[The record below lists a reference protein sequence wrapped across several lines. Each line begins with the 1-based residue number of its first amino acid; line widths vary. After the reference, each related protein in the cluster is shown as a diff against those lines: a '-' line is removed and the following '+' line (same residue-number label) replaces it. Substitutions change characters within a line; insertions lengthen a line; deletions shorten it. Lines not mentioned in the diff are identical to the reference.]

1 MTEESVEIAPIV
13 SEPTRTQSESVE
25 TIINNFNRGD
35 IIIPDYQRDAEQWG
49 DRKESLFIESLLNN
63 LTTPALF
70 FLDDLDTSIS
80 EVIDGQQRLNTIL
93 KYERDKLRLN
103 ADDDINYL
111 SPQSIHYSGKK
122 FSELPQKFKTVFRR
136 YPLTIIY
143 LPPRLDLRTKLE
155 IFRRINEGGTP
166 LTAQDIRLS
175 YYSESKCVYF
185 VRLAGIH
192 ADSSSAKRMIEAA
205 RQKGVDNPWKQYPE
219 IWELWKDWWEGKD
232 RAKGQTPSA
241 MVLWYLVFMHREKLD
256 VLLSSPNLMKHLPL
270 AFHGSTEGALD
281 IYCAQLQYTDTQ
293 GGTPVFP
300 TYGNGLE
307 DDFRSFAQ
315 WIGAIL
321 GRGLPGVS
329 VDKYKQMALLIG
341 AAVELGI
348 DADKLSFDAWDAIAG
363 FIQTPRRAGERWL
376 KRKGGYPESR
386 GRWKGDRGQKA
397 QCDMAKLLLAKI
409 VDTYP

>member
-1 MTEESVEIAPIV
+1 MRKEDLEIAPIV

-25 TIINNFNRGD
+25 TIINSFKRDD

-70 FLDDLDTSIS
+70 FLDDPDTNVS
-80 EVIDGQQRLNTIL
+80 EVVDGQQRLNTIL
-93 KYERDKLRLN
+93 KYENDQFSLSAN
-103 ADDDINYL
+103 DDINYL

-122 FSELPQKFKTVFRR
+122 FSELPQKFKNVFRR

-143 LPPRLDLRTKLE
+143 LPPRLELATKLE

-192 ADSSSAKRMIEAA
+192 AETPSAERMVRAA
-205 RQKGVDNPWKQYPE
+205 REKGVDSPWERYPE

-256 VLLSSPNLMKHLPL
+256 NLLSSPNLMKHLPL
-270 AFHGSTEGALD
+270 AFHGSTEEALD
-281 IYCAQLQYTDTQ
+281 IYCAQLQFTDTQ
-293 GGTPVFP
+293 GGSPIFPV
-300 TYGNGLE
+300 YGNGLE
-307 DDFRSFAQ
+307 DDFHSFVQ
-315 WIGAIL
+315 WIDVIL
-321 GRGLPGVS
+321 RRGLTGVS

-341 AAVELGI
+341 AAVELKI
-348 DADKLSFDAWDAIAG
+348 DSDDLSFDAWDAIAG
-363 FIQTPRRAGERWL
+363 FIQAPRKAGEKWL
-376 KRKGGYPESR
+376 RQKGGYPESR

-397 QCDMAKLLLAKI
+397 QCDMAKRLLQKI
-409 VDTYP
+409 VDECP